1 MTLLGTLSFNVNSA
15 KHEETIVLMKLI
27 TEKAVISC
35 DHKTGIVTHNASQ
48 SVVFINGSKV
58 LVGNDP
64 GAKPIVGCINVSPTT
79 KPCTMTLVVE
89 QGTSNLVYIDDH
101 PVCLETVEGG
111 TDGTPPGITRYKV
124 RAPGQE
130 FVETEE

>member
-1 MTLLGTLSFNVNSA
+1 
-15 KHEETIVLMKLI
+15 MKLI
-27 TEKAVISC
+27 TENAVISC
-35 DHKTGIVTHNASQ
+35 DHKTGIVMKKASQ
-48 SVVFINGSKV
+48 SVVYINGSKV

-64 GAKPIVGCINVSPTT
+64 GAKPIVGCTNVSPTI
-79 KPCTMTLVVE
+79 KPCTMTLGVE
-89 QGTSNLVYIDDH
+89 RGTSDLVYIENH

-124 RAPGQE
+124 RAPGQK